1 MGRITLPNQIASR
14 QLVSVFSS
22 VALGGLLPRLES
34 LLVHRRIV
42 RL

>member
-1 MGRITLPNQIASR
+1 MGRIALPNQIASR
-14 QLVSVFSS
+14 QLVPVFSS

-34 LLVHRRIV
+34 LLVHRRSV